1 MPATDSM
8 AAGPDGQSLLAAMD
22 LDDSF
27 APVRTLAE
35 GEGGTTELVVRREP
49 RPGEPVLLV
58 RKRMP
63 APLANEPAWRA
74 LQVAEL
80 AGACDAAGA
89 DGAAGAAP
97 GEAKAV
103 PAAKAA
109 GVSRLPHVRE
119 LYRLPDALVA
129 VYDYVEGP
137 TLRELVQERGPLAP
151 ARAVSLSRQLC
162 QALAPLHAAGV
173 VHRDIAPGNVVV
185 AADGAHLIDLGIARM
200 RVDGASHDTTRL
212 GTWGFAAP
220 EQYGFA
226 QTDARSDVFSLGRV
240 LTYALTAADPADAS
254 FDSAAQESPLVPP
267 ALREVIKKATAFE
280 PSARYQS
287 VGELERAL
295 AATLAGMDEM
305 RGVPAASAV
314 SSGVAG
320 DAARAGYAHAAD
332 VAGTADTAGGTR
344 ILRDRDARPVE
355 RVRAREL
362 WMAFRAAGAGTKA
375 ACVLL
380 AAFVAFS
387 TVLLAVS
394 CWYMVFRPTD
404 EYGLYSAALGAGLAV
419 WVAFA
424 FGWEPVCCLL
434 RLGRYGRADGRVRVL
449 VRREGMHLLWLAALF
464 ALDIVAV
471 AIAGAASGVSVGT

>member
-212 GTWGFAAP
+212 GTWGF
-220 EQYGFA
+220 
-226 QTDARSDVFSLGRV
+226 
-240 LTYALTAADPADAS
+240 
-254 FDSAAQESPLVPP
+254 
-267 ALREVIKKATAFE
+267 
-280 PSARYQS
+280 
-287 VGELERAL
+287 L
-295 AATLAGMDEM
+295 AA
-305 RGVPAASAV
+305 
-314 SSGVAG
+314 
-320 DAARAGYAHAAD
+320 
-332 VAGTADTAGGTR
+332 
-344 ILRDRDARPVE
+344 
-355 RVRAREL
+355 
-362 WMAFRAAGAGTKA
+362 
-375 ACVLL
+375 C
-380 AAFVAFS
+380 
-387 TVLLAVS
+387 
-394 CWYMVFRPTD
+394 
-404 EYGLYSAALGAGLAV
+404 
-419 WVAFA
+419 
-424 FGWEPVCCLL
+424 
-434 RLGRYGRADGRVRVL
+434 
-449 VRREGMHLLWLAALF
+449 
-464 ALDIVAV
+464 
-471 AIAGAASGVSVGT
+471 

>member
-1 MPATDSM
+1 MPAIDSTL
-8 AAGPDGQSLLAAMD
+8 ADPDDQALLTAMD

-27 APVRTLAE
+27 VPVRTLAQ
-35 GEGGTTELVVRREP
+35 GDGGTTELVARREP

-63 APLANEPAWRA
+63 APLANESAWRA

-80 AGACDAAGA
+80 AGAGTAAGEPA
-89 DGAAGAAP
+89 MA
-97 GEAKAV
+97 
-103 PAAKAA
+103 PAAEAA

-137 TLRELVQERGPLAP
+137 TLRELVRERGPLAP
-151 ARAVSLSRQLC
+151 GCAVALARQLC

-240 LTYALTAADPADAS
+240 LAYALTAADPADAS
-254 FDSAAQESPLVPP
+254 FDSAAQESPLVSP
-267 ALREVIKKATAFE
+267 ALRKVIKKATAFE
-280 PSARYQS
+280 PSSRYQS
-287 VGELERAL
+287 TGELERAL
-295 AATLAGMDEM
+295 AATIAGVDST
-305 RGVPAASAV
+305 RVDPAASAV
-314 SSGVAG
+314 SYGVVG
-320 DAARAGYAHAAD
+320 DAARAGDANAAD
-332 VAGTADTAGGTR
+332 VAGTAGDAR
-344 ILRDRDARPVE
+344 ALRDRDARPVE

-362 WMAFRAAGAGTKA
+362 WMAFRAVGAGTKA

-387 TVLLAVS
+387 IVLLAVS

-434 RLGRYGRADGRVRVL
+434 GLGRYGRTDGRVRVL
-449 VRREGMHLLWLAALF
+449 VRREGMHLLWLVVLF

-471 AIAGAASGVSVGT
+471 AIVGAASGVSVGT

>member
-1 MPATDSM
+1 MPAIDSTL
-8 AAGPDGQSLLAAMD
+8 ADPDGQALLAAMD

-27 APVRTLAE
+27 VPVRTLAQ
-35 GEGGTTELVVRREP
+35 GDGGTTELVARREP
-49 RPGEPVLLV
+49 RAGEPVLLV

-63 APLANEPAWRA
+63 EPLANEPAWRA

-80 AGACDAAGA
+80 ADACDAAGA

-97 GEAKAV
+97 GEATAV

-137 TLRELVQERGPLAP
+137 TLRELVQGRGPLAP
-151 ARAVSLSRQLC
+151 ARAVALARQLC
-162 QALAPLHAAGV
+162 LALAPLHAAGV
-173 VHRDIAPGNVVV
+173 VHRDVAPGNVVV

-240 LTYALTAADPADAS
+240 LAYALTAADPADAS
-254 FDSAAQESPLVPP
+254 FDSAAQESPLVSP
-267 ALREVIKKATAFE
+267 ALRKVIKKATAFE

-287 VGELERAL
+287 AGELERAL
-295 AATLAGMDEM
+295 AATIAGVDSTRVE
-305 RGVPAASAV
+305 PAASAV
-314 SSGVAG
+314 SYGVAG
-320 DAARAGYAHAAD
+320 DAARAGDAHALG
-332 VAGTADTAGGTR
+332 VAGTAGDAR
-344 ILRDRDARPVE
+344 ALRDRDARPVE
-355 RVRAREL
+355 RARARDL
-362 WMAFRAAGAGTKA
+362 WTAFRAAGAGTKA

-394 CWYMVFRPTD
+394 CWYMVFRPTVA
-404 EYGLYSAALGAGLAV
+404 YGQYSAVLGVGLAV

-434 RLGRYGRADGRVRVL
+434 RLGRYDRTDGRVRVL
-449 VRREGMHLLWLAALF
+449 ARREGMHLLWLAALF

-471 AIAGAASGVSVGT
+471 AIVG

>member
-1 MPATDSM
+1 M
-8 AAGPDGQSLLAAMD
+8 ASADPEDQALLAAMD

-27 APVRTLAE
+27 VPVRTLAE
-35 GEGGTTELVVRREP
+35 GDGGTTELVARRVA
-49 RPGEPVLLV
+49 RAGEPALLV

-80 AGACDAAGA
+80 AAADAEAG
-89 DGAAGAAP
+89 
-97 GEAKAV
+97 EHAV
-103 PAAKAA
+103 TPAAKAGGPSKEDGPA
-109 GVSRLPHVRE
+109 KDPGVSRLPRVRE

-137 TLRELVQERGPLAP
+137 TLRELVSGRGPLA
-151 ARAVSLSRQLC
+151 AEAAVALARQLC

-173 VHRDIAPGNVVV
+173 VHRDVAPGNVVV

-200 RVDGASHDTTRL
+200 RVNGASHDTTRL

-240 LTYALTAADPADAS
+240 LAYALTAADPQDAS
-254 FDSAAQESPLVPP
+254 FDAAAQESPLVPP
-267 ALREVIKKATAFE
+267 DLRDVIRKATSFE

-287 VGELERAL
+287 VGELDRAL
-295 AATLAGMDEM
+295 AATQAGLVSP
-305 RGVPAASAV
+305 RGAK
-314 SSGVAG
+314 G
-320 DAARAGYAHAAD
+320 
-332 VAGTADTAGGTR
+332 
-344 ILRDRDARPVE
+344 DARPARVWGM
-355 RVRAREL
+355 RPAGHVRARDL
-362 WMAFRAAGAGTKA
+362 WTAFRAAGAGTKA
-375 ACVLL
+375 ACILL
-380 AAFVAFS
+380 ATFVAFS

-404 EYGLYSAALGAGLAV
+404 EYGPYSAALGVGLAV

-424 FGWEPVCCLL
+424 FGWEPVCCMLG
-434 RLGRYGRADGRVRVL
+434 LGRYDRPGGRVRVL
-449 VRREGMHLLWLAALF
+449 LRREVIHLLWLAALF
-464 ALDIVAV
+464 ALDIAAV
-471 AIAGAASGVSVGT
+471 VIAGASNGAVVGA

>member
-1 MPATDSM
+1 MPAADSE
-8 AAGPDGQSLLAAMD
+8 AAGLDDQALLAAMD

-27 APVRTLAE
+27 VPVRTLAE
-35 GEGGTTELVVRREP
+35 GDGGTTELVVRREP

-63 APLANEPAWRA
+63 APLANESAWRA

-80 AGACDAAGA
+80 AGAGTAAGEPA
-89 DGAAGAAP
+89 MA
-97 GEAKAV
+97 
-103 PAAKAA
+103 PAAEAA

-137 TLRELVQERGPLAP
+137 TLRELVRERGPLAP
-151 ARAVSLSRQLC
+151 ARAVALARQLC

-226 QTDARSDVFSLGRV
+226 QTDARSDVFSLGRA
-240 LTYALTAADPADAS
+240 LAYALTAADPQDAS
-254 FDSAAQESPLVPP
+254 FDSAAKESPLVPP
-267 ALREVIKKATAFE
+267 ALRAVIKKATAFE
-280 PSARYQS
+280 PSARFQS

-314 SSGVAG
+314 SSDGAADASRAG
-320 DAARAGYAHAAD
+320 DVHAAG
-332 VAGTADTAGGTR
+332 VAGTAGTAGDAR
-344 ILRDRDARPVE
+344 ALRDRDARPVE
-355 RVRAREL
+355 RVRAWEL
-362 WMAFRAAGAGTKA
+362 WTAFRAAGAGTKA

-380 AAFVAFS
+380 AAFVAN
-387 TVLLAVS
+387 L
-394 CWYMVFRPTD
+394 PD
-404 EYGLYSAALGAGLAV
+404 SAASRGLCSSRNLTSV
-419 WVAFA
+419 V
-424 FGWEPVCCLL
+424 
-434 RLGRYGRADGRVRVL
+434 RASAR
-449 VRREGMHLLWLAALF
+449 A
-464 ALDIVAV
+464 
-471 AIAGAASGVSVGT
+471 

>member
-1 MPATDSM
+1 MPAIDSTL
-8 AAGPDGQSLLAAMD
+8 ADPDDQALLTAMD

-27 APVRTLAE
+27 VPVRTLAQ
-35 GEGGTTELVVRREP
+35 GDGGTTELVARREP

-58 RKRMP
+58 RKRVP

-80 AGACDAAGA
+80 AGAGTAAGEPA
-89 DGAAGAAP
+89 MA
-97 GEAKAV
+97 
-103 PAAKAA
+103 PAAEAA

-137 TLRELVQERGPLAP
+137 TLRELVRERGPLAP
-151 ARAVSLSRQLC
+151 ARAVALARQLC

-240 LTYALTAADPADAS
+240 LAYALTAADPADAS
-254 FDSAAQESPLVPP
+254 FDSAAQESPLVSP
-267 ALREVIKKATAFE
+267 ALRKVIKKATAFE
-280 PSARYQS
+280 PSSRYQS
-287 VGELERAL
+287 TGELERAL
-295 AATLAGMDEM
+295 AATIAGVDST
-305 RGVPAASAV
+305 RVDPAASAV
-314 SSGVAG
+314 SYGVAG
-320 DAARAGYAHAAD
+320 DAARAGDANAAD
-332 VAGTADTAGGTR
+332 VAGTAGDAR
-344 ILRDRDARPVE
+344 ALRDRDARPVE

-362 WMAFRAAGAGTKA
+362 WMAFRAVGAGTKA

-387 TVLLAVS
+387 IVLLAVS

-434 RLGRYGRADGRVRVL
+434 GLGRYGRTDGRVRVL
-449 VRREGMHLLWLAALF
+449 VRREGMHLLWLVVLF

-471 AIAGAASGVSVGT
+471 AIVGAASGVSVGT

>member
-1 MPATDSM
+1 MPAIDSTL
-8 AAGPDGQSLLAAMD
+8 ADPDDQALLAAMD

-27 APVRTLAE
+27 VPVRTLAQ
-35 GEGGTTELVVRREP
+35 GDGGTTELVARREP

-58 RKRMP
+58 RKCMP
-63 APLANEPAWRA
+63 APLANESAWRA

-80 AGACDAAGA
+80 ADACDAAGA

-97 GEAKAV
+97 GEATAV
-103 PAAKAA
+103 PAANVE

-137 TLRELVQERGPLAP
+137 TLRELVRERGPLAP
-151 ARAVSLSRQLC
+151 VRAVALARQLC

-240 LTYALTAADPADAS
+240 LAYALTAADPADAS
-254 FDSAAQESPLVPP
+254 FDSAAQESPLVLP
-267 ALREVIKKATAFE
+267 ALRKVIKKATAFE

-287 VGELERAL
+287 AGELERAL
-295 AATLAGMDEM
+295 AATIAGVDSTRVE
-305 RGVPAASAV
+305 PAASAV

-320 DAARAGYAHAAD
+320 DAARAGDVHAAD
-332 VAGTADTAGGTR
+332 VAGTAGDAR
-344 ILRDRDARPVE
+344 ALRDRDARPVE
-355 RVRAREL
+355 RARARDL
-362 WMAFRAAGAGTKA
+362 WTAFRAAGAGTKA

-387 TVLLAVS
+387 TVLLVVS
-394 CWYMVFRPTD
+394 CWYMVFRPTVA
-404 EYGLYSAALGAGLAV
+404 YGQYSAVLGVGLAV

-434 RLGRYGRADGRVRVL
+434 RLGRYDRTDGRVRVL
-449 VRREGMHLLWLAALF
+449 ARREGMHLLWLAALF

-471 AIAGAASGVSVGT
+471 AIVG

>member
-1 MPATDSM
+1 MPAIDSTL
-8 AAGPDGQSLLAAMD
+8 ADPDDQALLAAMD

-27 APVRTLAE
+27 VPVRVLAQ
-35 GEGGTTELVVRREP
+35 GDGGTTELVARREP

-58 RKRMP
+58 RKCMP
-63 APLANEPAWRA
+63 VPLANEPAWRA

-80 AGACDAAGA
+80 AGTCDAAGA

-137 TLRELVQERGPLAP
+137 TLRELVRERGPLAP
-151 ARAVSLSRQLC
+151 GCAVALARQLC

-226 QTDARSDVFSLGRV
+226 QTDARSDVFSLGR
-240 LTYALTAADPADAS
+240 LLAYALTAADPADAS

-287 VGELERAL
+287 AEELERAL
-295 AATLAGMDEM
+295 AATIADVDSTRVE
-305 RGVPAASAV
+305 PAASAV
-314 SSGVAG
+314 SSGVEG
-320 DAARAGYAHAAD
+320 DAARAGDAHAAD
-332 VAGTADTAGGTR
+332 VAGTDVDARA
-344 ILRDRDARPVE
+344 LRDRDVRPVE
-355 RVRAREL
+355 RARARDL
-362 WMAFRAAGAGTKA
+362 WTAFRAVGAGTKA

-394 CWYMVFRPTD
+394 CWYMVFKPTVA
-404 EYGLYSAALGAGLAV
+404 YGQYSAVLGVGLAV

-434 RLGRYGRADGRVRVL
+434 RLGRYGRTDGRVRVL
-449 VRREGMHLLWLAALF
+449 ARREGMHLLWLAALF

-471 AIAGAASGVSVGT
+471 AIVG

>member
-1 MPATDSM
+1 M
-8 AAGPDGQSLLAAMD
+8 A
-22 LDDSF
+22 
-27 APVRTLAE
+27 
-35 GEGGTTELVVRREP
+35 
-49 RPGEPVLLV
+49 
-58 RKRMP
+58 
-63 APLANEPAWRA
+63 
-74 LQVAEL
+74 
-80 AGACDAAGA
+80 
-89 DGAAGAAP
+89 
-97 GEAKAV
+97 
-103 PAAKAA
+103 PAAEAD
-109 GVSRLPHVRE
+109 GVSRLPHIRE

-151 ARAVSLSRQLC
+151 ARAVTLARQLC

-173 VHRDIAPGNVVV
+173 VHRDVAPGNVVV
-185 AADGAHLIDLGIARM
+185 AADGAHLIDLGIARV

-240 LTYALTAADPADAS
+240 LAYALTAADPQDAS
-254 FDSAAQESPLVPP
+254 FDSAAQESPLVSP
-267 ALREVIKKATAFE
+267 ALRKVIKKATAFE

-287 VGELERAL
+287 AGELERAL
-295 AATLAGMDEM
+295 AATLAGVDSTRVE
-305 RGVPAASAV
+305 PAASAV

-320 DAARAGYAHAAD
+320 DAARAGDAHALG
-332 VAGTADTAGGTR
+332 VAGTAGDAR
-344 ILRDRDARPVE
+344 ALRDRDARTVE
-355 RVRAREL
+355 RVRARDL

-394 CWYMVFRPTD
+394 CWYMVFRPTVA
-404 EYGLYSAALGAGLAV
+404 YGQYSAVLGVGLAV

-424 FGWEPVCCLL
+424 FGWEPACCLL
-434 RLGRYGRADGRVRVL
+434 GLGRYGHVDRRVRVL

-471 AIAGAASGVSVGT
+471 AIVG

>member
-1 MPATDSM
+1 MPAIDSTL
-8 AAGPDGQSLLAAMD
+8 ADPDDQALLTAMD

-27 APVRTLAE
+27 VPVRTLAQ
-35 GEGGTTELVVRREP
+35 GDGGTTELVARREP

-58 RKRMP
+58 RKRVP

-80 AGACDAAGA
+80 AGTCDAAGA

-97 GEAKAV
+97 GE
-103 PAAKAA
+103 AKAA

-137 TLRELVQERGPLAP
+137 TLRELVRERGPLAP
-151 ARAVSLSRQLC
+151 GCAVALARQLC

-240 LTYALTAADPADAS
+240 LAYALTAADPADAS
-254 FDSAAQESPLVPP
+254 FDSAAQESPLVSP
-267 ALREVIKKATAFE
+267 ALRKVIKKATAFE
-280 PSARYQS
+280 PSSRYQS
-287 VGELERAL
+287 TGELERAL
-295 AATLAGMDEM
+295 AATIAGVDST
-305 RGVPAASAV
+305 RVDPAASAV
-314 SSGVAG
+314 SYGVAG
-320 DAARAGYAHAAD
+320 DAARAGDANAAD
-332 VAGTADTAGGTR
+332 VAGTAGDAR
-344 ILRDRDARPVE
+344 ALRDRDARPVE

-362 WMAFRAAGAGTKA
+362 WMAFRAVGAGTKA

-387 TVLLAVS
+387 IVLLAVS

-434 RLGRYGRADGRVRVL
+434 GLGRYGRTDGRVRVL
-449 VRREGMHLLWLAALF
+449 VRREGMHLLWLVVLF

-471 AIAGAASGVSVGT
+471 AIVGAASGVSVGT

>member
-1 MPATDSM
+1 MPAADSTL
-8 AAGPDGQSLLAAMD
+8 ADPDDQALLTAMD

-27 APVRTLAE
+27 VPVRTLAQ
-35 GEGGTTELVVRREP
+35 GDGGTTELVARCEP

-80 AGACDAAGA
+80 AGAGTAAGEPA
-89 DGAAGAAP
+89 MA
-97 GEAKAV
+97 
-103 PAAKAA
+103 PAAEAD
-109 GVSRLPHVRE
+109 GVSRLPHIRE

-151 ARAVSLSRQLC
+151 GRAVTLARQLC

-173 VHRDIAPGNVVV
+173 VHRDVAPGNVVV

-240 LTYALTAADPADAS
+240 LAYALTAADPQDAS
-254 FDSAAQESPLVPP
+254 FDAAAQESPLVPP
-267 ALREVIKKATAFE
+267 DLRDVIRKATSFE

-287 VGELERAL
+287 VGEFDRAL
-295 AATLAGMDEM
+295 AATQADEVSP
-305 RGVPAASAV
+305 RGAV
-314 SSGVAG
+314 G
-320 DAARAGYAHAAD
+320 
-332 VAGTADTAGGTR
+332 
-344 ILRDRDARPVE
+344 DARPARVWGT
-355 RVRAREL
+355 RPAGHVRARDL
-362 WMAFRAAGAGTKA
+362 WTAFRAAGAGTKA

-424 FGWEPVCCLL
+424 FGWEPACCLL
-434 RLGRYGRADGRVRVL
+434 GLGRYGRTDGRVRVL
-449 VRREGMHLLWLAALF
+449 VRREGMHLLWLVVLF

-471 AIAGAASGVSVGT
+471 AIAG

>member
-1 MPATDSM
+1 MPAIDSTL
-8 AAGPDGQSLLAAMD
+8 ADPDDQALLAAMD

-27 APVRTLAE
+27 VPVRVLAQ
-35 GEGGTTELVVRREP
+35 GDGGTTELVARREP

-63 APLANEPAWRA
+63 VPLANEPAWRA

-80 AGACDAAGA
+80 ADACDAAGA

-103 PAAKAA
+103 PASKAA

-137 TLRELVQERGPLAP
+137 TLRELVREQGPLAP
-151 ARAVSLSRQLC
+151 ARAVALARQLC

-185 AADGAHLIDLGIARM
+185 AADGAHLIDLGIARV

-267 ALREVIKKATAFE
+267 ALREVIKRATAFE

-287 VGELERAL
+287 AGELERAL
-295 AATLAGMDEM
+295 TATLAGVDSTRVE
-305 RGVPAASAV
+305 PAVSAV
-314 SSGVAG
+314 SYGVAG
-320 DAARAGYAHAAD
+320 DAARAGDAHAAD
-332 VAGTADTAGGTR
+332 VAGTAGDAR
-344 ILRDRDARPVE
+344 VLRDRDARSVE

-362 WMAFRAAGAGTKA
+362 WTAFRAAGAGTKA

-387 TVLLAVS
+387 TVLLAAS
-394 CWYMVFRPTD
+394 CWYMVFRPTVA
-404 EYGLYSAALGAGLAV
+404 YGQYSAVLGVGLAV

-434 RLGRYGRADGRVRVL
+434 GLGRYGRTDGRVRVL

-471 AIAGAASGVSVGT
+471 ALVG

>member
-1 MPATDSM
+1 MPAADSE
-8 AAGPDGQSLLAAMD
+8 AAGLDDQALLAAMD

-27 APVRTLAE
+27 VPVRTLAE
-35 GEGGTTELVVRREP
+35 GDGGTTELVVRREP

-63 APLANEPAWRA
+63 APLANESAWRA

-80 AGACDAAGA
+80 AGAGTAAGEPA
-89 DGAAGAAP
+89 MA
-97 GEAKAV
+97 
-103 PAAKAA
+103 PAAEAA

-137 TLRELVQERGPLAP
+137 TLRELVRERGPLAP
-151 ARAVSLSRQLC
+151 ARAVALARQLC

-267 ALREVIKKATAFE
+267 ALRKVIKKATAFE
-280 PSARYQS
+280 PSARFQS

-295 AATLAGMDEM
+295 AATLAGVDPTRVE
-305 RGVPAASAV
+305 PAASAV

-404 EYGLYSAALGAGLAV
+404 EYGVYSATLGAGLAV

-424 FGWEPVCCLL
+424 FGWEPVFCLL

>member
-1 MPATDSM
+1 DSTL
-8 AAGPDGQSLLAAMD
+8 ADPDDQALLAAMD

-27 APVRTLAE
+27 VPVRTLAQ
-35 GEGGTTELVVRREP
+35 GDGGTTELVARREP

-63 APLANEPAWRA
+63 TPLANEPAWRA

-80 AGACDAAGA
+80 ADACDAAGA

-97 GEAKAV
+97 GEATAV

-151 ARAVSLSRQLC
+151 GCAVALARQLC

-226 QTDARSDVFSLGRV
+226 QTDARSDVFSLSRV
-240 LTYALTAADPADAS
+240 LAYALTAADPADAS
-254 FDSAAQESPLVPP
+254 FDSAAQESPLVLP

-287 VGELERAL
+287 AGELERAL
-295 AATLAGMDEM
+295 AATIAGVDSTRVE
-305 RGVPAASAV
+305 PAASAV

-320 DAARAGYAHAAD
+320 DAARAGDAHALG
-332 VAGTADTAGGTR
+332 VAGTAGDAR
-344 ILRDRDARPVE
+344 ALRDRDARTVE
-355 RVRAREL
+355 RVRARDL
-362 WMAFRAAGAGTKA
+362 WMAFRDAGAGTKA

-394 CWYMVFRPTD
+394 CWYMVFRPTVA
-404 EYGLYSAALGAGLAV
+404 YGQYSAVLGVGLAV

-424 FGWEPVCCLL
+424 FGWEPACCLL
-434 RLGRYGRADGRVRVL
+434 GLGRYGHVDRRVRVL

-471 AIAGAASGVSVGT
+471 AIVG

>member
-137 TLRELVQERGPLAP
+137 TLRELVRERGPLAP
-151 ARAVSLSRQLC
+151 GCAVALARQLC

-240 LTYALTAADPADAS
+240 LAYALTAADPADAS
-254 FDSAAQESPLVPP
+254 FDSAAQESPLVSP
-267 ALREVIKKATAFE
+267 ALRKVIKKATAFE
-280 PSARYQS
+280 PSSRYQS
-287 VGELERAL
+287 TGELERAL
-295 AATLAGMDEM
+295 AATIAGVDST
-305 RGVPAASAV
+305 RVDPAASAV
-314 SSGVAG
+314 SYGVAG
-320 DAARAGYAHAAD
+320 DAARAGDANAAD
-332 VAGTADTAGGTR
+332 VAGTAGDAR
-344 ILRDRDARPVE
+344 ALRDRDARPVE

-362 WMAFRAAGAGTKA
+362 WMAFRAVGAGTKA

-387 TVLLAVS
+387 IVLLAVS

-434 RLGRYGRADGRVRVL
+434 GLGRYGRTDGRVRVL
-449 VRREGMHLLWLAALF
+449 VRREGMHLLWLVVLF

-471 AIAGAASGVSVGT
+471 AIVGAASGVSVGT

>member
-1 MPATDSM
+1 MPAADST
-8 AAGPDGQSLLAAMD
+8 ATGPDGQALLAAMD

-35 GEGGTTELVVRREP
+35 GDGGTTELVVRREP

-63 APLANEPAWRA
+63 APLANESAWRA

-80 AGACDAAGA
+80 AGVGTAAGGPA
-89 DGAAGAAP
+89 MA
-97 GEAKAV
+97 
-103 PAAKAA
+103 PAAEAA

-137 TLRELVQERGPLAP
+137 TLCELVRERGPLAP
-151 ARAVSLSRQLC
+151 ARAVALARQLC

-173 VHRDIAPGNVVV
+173 VHRDVAPGNVVV
-185 AADGAHLIDLGIARM
+185 AADGAHLIDLGIARV

-240 LTYALTAADPADAS
+240 LAYALTAADPQDAS

-267 ALREVIKKATAFE
+267 ALRAVIKKATAFE
-280 PSARYQS
+280 PSARFQS

-314 SSGVAG
+314 SSDGAADASRAG
-320 DAARAGYAHAAD
+320 DVHAAG
-332 VAGTADTAGGTR
+332 VAGTAGTAGDAR
-344 ILRDRDARPVE
+344 ALRDRARPVE

-362 WMAFRAAGAGTKA
+362 WTAFRAAGAGTKA

-380 AAFVAFS
+380 AAFVGFS

-424 FGWEPVCCLL
+424 FGWEPACCLL
-434 RLGRYGRADGRVRVL
+434 GLGRYGRTDGRVRVL
-449 VRREGMHLLWLAALF
+449 VRREGMHLLWLVVLF

-471 AIAGAASGVSVGT
+471 AIAG

>member
-1 MPATDSM
+1 MPAIDSTL
-8 AAGPDGQSLLAAMD
+8 ADPDDQALLAAMD

-35 GEGGTTELVVRREP
+35 GDGGTTELVVRREP

-63 APLANEPAWRA
+63 APLANESAWRA

-80 AGACDAAGA
+80 ADACDAAGA

-97 GEAKAV
+97 GEATAV
-103 PAAKAA
+103 PAANVE

-137 TLRELVQERGPLAP
+137 TLRELVRERGPLAP
-151 ARAVSLSRQLC
+151 VRAVALARQLC

-240 LTYALTAADPADAS
+240 LAYALTAADPADAS

-287 VGELERAL
+287 AGDLDRAL
-295 AATLAGMDEM
+295 AATIAGVDSTRVE
-305 RGVPAASAV
+305 PAASAV

-320 DAARAGYAHAAD
+320 DAARAGDVHAAD
-332 VAGTADTAGGTR
+332 VAGTAGDAR
-344 ILRDRDARPVE
+344 ALRDRDVRPVE
-355 RVRAREL
+355 RARARDL
-362 WMAFRAAGAGTKA
+362 WTAFRAAGVGTKA

-394 CWYMVFRPTD
+394 CWYMVFRPTVA
-404 EYGLYSAALGAGLAV
+404 YGQYSAVLGVGLAV

-434 RLGRYGRADGRVRVL
+434 RLGRYGHVDGRVRVL
-449 VRREGMHLLWLAALF
+449 ARRESMHLLWLAALF

-471 AIAGAASGVSVGT
+471 AIVG

>member
-1 MPATDSM
+1 MPAIDSTL
-8 AAGPDGQSLLAAMD
+8 ADPDDQALLTAMD

-27 APVRTLAE
+27 VPVRTLAQ
-35 GEGGTTELVVRREP
+35 GDGGTTELVARREP

-58 RKRMP
+58 RKRVP

-80 AGACDAAGA
+80 AGTCDAAGA

-137 TLRELVQERGPLAP
+137 TLRELVRERGPLAP
-151 ARAVSLSRQLC
+151 GCAVALARQLC

-240 LTYALTAADPADAS
+240 LAYALTAADPADAS
-254 FDSAAQESPLVPP
+254 FDSAAQESPLVSP
-267 ALREVIKKATAFE
+267 ALRKVIKKATAFE
-280 PSARYQS
+280 PSSRYQS
-287 VGELERAL
+287 TGELERAL
-295 AATLAGMDEM
+295 AATIAGVDST
-305 RGVPAASAV
+305 RVDPAASAV
-314 SSGVAG
+314 SYGVVG
-320 DAARAGYAHAAD
+320 DAARAGDANAAD
-332 VAGTADTAGGTR
+332 VAGTAGDAR
-344 ILRDRDARPVE
+344 ALRDRDARPVE

-362 WMAFRAAGAGTKA
+362 WMAFRAVGAGTKA

-387 TVLLAVS
+387 IVLLAVS

-434 RLGRYGRADGRVRVL
+434 GLGRYGRTDGRVRVL
-449 VRREGMHLLWLAALF
+449 VRREGMHLLWLVVLF

-471 AIAGAASGVSVGT
+471 AIVGAASGVSVGT

>member
-1 MPATDSM
+1 M
-8 AAGPDGQSLLAAMD
+8 ASADPEGQALLAAMD

-27 APVRTLAE
+27 VPVRTLGE
-35 GEGGTTELVVRREP
+35 GDGGTTELVARRVA
-49 RPGEPVLLV
+49 RAGEPALLV

-80 AGACDAAGA
+80 AAADAEAGE
-89 DGAAGAAP
+89 P
-97 GEAKAV
+97 AV
-103 PAAKAA
+103 MPAAKAGGPSKEDGPA
-109 GVSRLPHVRE
+109 KDPGVSRLPRVRE

-137 TLRELVQERGPLAP
+137 TLRELVSGRGPLTAE
-151 ARAVSLSRQLC
+151 AAVALARQLS

-173 VHRDIAPGNVVV
+173 VHRDVAPGNVVV

-240 LTYALTAADPADAS
+240 LAYALTAADPQDAS
-254 FDSAAQESPLVPP
+254 FDAAAQESPLVPP
-267 ALREVIKKATAFE
+267 DLRDVIRKATSFE

-287 VGELERAL
+287 AGELDRAL
-295 AATLAGMDEM
+295 AATQANLVAP
-305 RGVPAASAV
+305 RGAV
-314 SSGVAG
+314 G
-320 DAARAGYAHAAD
+320 
-332 VAGTADTAGGTR
+332 
-344 ILRDRDARPVE
+344 DARPARVWGT
-355 RVRAREL
+355 RSAGHVRARDL
-362 WMAFRAAGAGTKA
+362 WTAFRAAGAGTRA

-380 AAFVAFS
+380 ATFVAFS

-404 EYGLYSAALGAGLAV
+404 EYGLYSAALGVGLAV
-419 WVAFA
+419 WVALA
-424 FGWEPVCCLL
+424 FGWEPVCCMLG
-434 RLGRYGRADGRVRVL
+434 LGRYDRPDGRVRVL
-449 VRREGMHLLWLAALF
+449 LHREVMHLLWLAALF
-464 ALDIVAV
+464 ALDIAAV
-471 AIAGAASGVSVGT
+471 AIAGASNGAVVGA

>member
-1 MPATDSM
+1 MPAIDSTL
-8 AAGPDGQSLLAAMD
+8 ADPDDQALLTAMD

-27 APVRTLAE
+27 VPVRTLAQ
-35 GEGGTTELVVRREP
+35 GDGGTTELVARREP

-80 AGACDAAGA
+80 AGTCDAAGA

-97 GEAKAV
+97 GEATAV

-151 ARAVSLSRQLC
+151 ARAVALARQLC

-240 LTYALTAADPADAS
+240 LAYALTAADPADAS
-254 FDSAAQESPLVPP
+254 FDSAARESPLVPP

-280 PSARYQS
+280 PSARFQS

-295 AATLAGMDEM
+295 AATLAGVDSTRVE
-305 RGVPAASAV
+305 PAASAV
-314 SSGVAG
+314 SSDGAADASRAG
-320 DAARAGYAHAAD
+320 DVHAAG
-332 VAGTADTAGGTR
+332 VAGTAGTAGDAR
-344 ILRDRDARPVE
+344 ALRDRDARPVE
-355 RVRAREL
+355 RARARDL
-362 WMAFRAAGAGTKA
+362 WTAFRAVGAGTKA

-387 TVLLAVS
+387 TVLLVVS
-394 CWYMVFRPTD
+394 CWYMVFRPTVA
-404 EYGLYSAALGAGLAV
+404 YGQYSAVLGVGLAV

-434 RLGRYGRADGRVRVL
+434 RLGRYDRTDGRVRVL
-449 VRREGMHLLWLAALF
+449 ARREGMHLLWLAALF

-471 AIAGAASGVSVGT
+471 AIVG

>member
-1 MPATDSM
+1 MPAIDSTL
-8 AAGPDGQSLLAAMD
+8 ADPDDQALLTAMD

-27 APVRTLAE
+27 VPVRTLAQ
-35 GEGGTTELVVRREP
+35 GDGGTTELVARREP

-58 RKRMP
+58 RKRVP

-80 AGACDAAGA
+80 AGTCDAAGA

-137 TLRELVQERGPLAP
+137 TLRELVRERGPLAP
-151 ARAVSLSRQLC
+151 GCAVALARQLC

-240 LTYALTAADPADAS
+240 LAYALTAADPADAS
-254 FDSAAQESPLVPP
+254 FDSAAQESPLVSP
-267 ALREVIKKATAFE
+267 ALRKVIKKATAFE
-280 PSARYQS
+280 PSSRYQS
-287 VGELERAL
+287 TGELERAL
-295 AATLAGMDEM
+295 AATIAGVDST
-305 RGVPAASAV
+305 RVDPAASAV
-314 SSGVAG
+314 SYGVAG
-320 DAARAGYAHAAD
+320 DAARAGDANAAD
-332 VAGTADTAGGTR
+332 VAGTAGDAR
-344 ILRDRDARPVE
+344 ALRDRDARPVE

-362 WMAFRAAGAGTKA
+362 WMAFRAVGAGTKA

-387 TVLLAVS
+387 IVLLAVS

-434 RLGRYGRADGRVRVL
+434 GLGRYGRTDGRVRVL
-449 VRREGMHLLWLAALF
+449 VRREGMHLLWLVVLF

-471 AIAGAASGVSVGT
+471 AIVGAASGVSVGT

>member
-1 MPATDSM
+1 MPATDSE
-8 AAGPDGQSLLAAMD
+8 AAGLDDQALLAAMD

-35 GEGGTTELVVRREP
+35 GDGGTTELVVRREP

-80 AGACDAAGA
+80 AGAGTAAGEPA
-89 DGAAGAAP
+89 MAP
-97 GEAKAV
+97 
-103 PAAKAA
+103 PAEAA

-137 TLRELVQERGPLAP
+137 TLRELVRERGPLAP
-151 ARAVSLSRQLC
+151 ARAVALARQLC

-226 QTDARSDVFSLGRV
+226 QTDARSDVFSLGRA
-240 LTYALTAADPADAS
+240 LAYALTAADPQDAS
-254 FDSAAQESPLVPP
+254 FDSAAKESPLVPP
-267 ALREVIKKATAFE
+267 ALRAVIKKATAFE
-280 PSARYQS
+280 PSARFQS

-314 SSGVAG
+314 SSDGAADASRAG
-320 DAARAGYAHAAD
+320 DVHAAG
-332 VAGTADTAGGTR
+332 VAGTAGDAR
-344 ILRDRDARPVE
+344 ALRDRDARPVE
-355 RVRAREL
+355 RVRAWEL
-362 WMAFRAAGAGTKA
+362 WTAFRAAGAGTKA

-434 RLGRYGRADGRVRVL
+434 GLGRYGRTDGRVRVL
-449 VRREGMHLLWLAALF
+449 VRREGMHLLWLVVLF

-471 AIAGAASGVSVGT
+471 AIVGAASGVSVGT

>member
-1 MPATDSM
+1 MPVIDSTL
-8 AAGPDGQSLLAAMD
+8 ADPDDQALLAAMD

-27 APVRTLAE
+27 VPVRTLAQ
-35 GEGGTTELVVRREP
+35 GDGGTTELVARREP

-80 AGACDAAGA
+80 AGTCDAAGA

-97 GEAKAV
+97 GEATAV

-151 ARAVSLSRQLC
+151 GCAVALARQLC

-240 LTYALTAADPADAS
+240 LAYALTAADPADAS
-254 FDSAAQESPLVPP
+254 FDSAAQESPLVLP
-267 ALREVIKKATAFE
+267 ALRKVIKKATAFE

-287 VGELERAL
+287 AGELERAL
-295 AATLAGMDEM
+295 AATIAGVDSTRVE
-305 RGVPAASAV
+305 PAASAV

-320 DAARAGYAHAAD
+320 DAARAGDVHAAD
-332 VAGTADTAGGTR
+332 VAGTAGDAR
-344 ILRDRDARPVE
+344 ALRDRDARPVE
-355 RVRAREL
+355 RARARDL
-362 WMAFRAAGAGTKA
+362 WTAFRAAGAGTKA

-387 TVLLAVS
+387 TVLLVVS
-394 CWYMVFRPTD
+394 CWYMVFRPTVA
-404 EYGLYSAALGAGLAV
+404 YGQYSAVLGVGLAV

-434 RLGRYGRADGRVRVL
+434 RLGRYDRTDGRVRVL
-449 VRREGMHLLWLAALF
+449 ARREGMHLLWLAALF

-471 AIAGAASGVSVGT
+471 AIVG

>member
-1 MPATDSM
+1 MPATDSE
-8 AAGPDGQSLLAAMD
+8 AAGLDDQALLAAMD

-27 APVRTLAE
+27 VPVRTLAE
-35 GEGGTTELVVRREP
+35 GDGGTTELVVRREP

-63 APLANEPAWRA
+63 APLANESAWRA

-80 AGACDAAGA
+80 AGAGTAAGEPA
-89 DGAAGAAP
+89 MA
-97 GEAKAV
+97 
-103 PAAKAA
+103 PAAEAA

-137 TLRELVQERGPLAP
+137 TLRELVRERGPLAP
-151 ARAVSLSRQLC
+151 GCAVALARQLC

-240 LTYALTAADPADAS
+240 LAYALTAADPADAS
-254 FDSAAQESPLVPP
+254 FDSAAQESPLVSP
-267 ALREVIKKATAFE
+267 ALRKVIKKATAFE
-280 PSARYQS
+280 PSSRYQS
-287 VGELERAL
+287 TGELERAL
-295 AATLAGMDEM
+295 AATIAGVDST
-305 RGVPAASAV
+305 RVDPAASAV
-314 SSGVAG
+314 SYGVAG
-320 DAARAGYAHAAD
+320 DAARAGDANAAD
-332 VAGTADTAGGTR
+332 VAGTAGDAR
-344 ILRDRDARPVE
+344 ALRDRDARPVE

-362 WMAFRAAGAGTKA
+362 WMAFRAVGAGTKA

-387 TVLLAVS
+387 IVLLAVS

-434 RLGRYGRADGRVRVL
+434 GLGRYGRTDGRVRVL
-449 VRREGMHLLWLAALF
+449 VRREGMHLLWLVVLF

-471 AIAGAASGVSVGT
+471 AIVGAASGVSVGT

>member
-1 MPATDSM
+1 MPAIDSTL
-8 AAGPDGQSLLAAMD
+8 ADPDDQALLAAMD

-27 APVRTLAE
+27 VPVRVLAQ
-35 GEGGTTELVVRREP
+35 GDGGTTELVARREP

-63 APLANEPAWRA
+63 APLANESAWRA

-80 AGACDAAGA
+80 AGVGTAAGGPA
-89 DGAAGAAP
+89 MA
-97 GEAKAV
+97 
-103 PAAKAA
+103 PAAEAA

-137 TLRELVQERGPLAP
+137 TLCELVRERGPLAP
-151 ARAVSLSRQLC
+151 ARAVALARQLC

-173 VHRDIAPGNVVV
+173 VHRDVAPGNVVV
-185 AADGAHLIDLGIARM
+185 AADGAHLIDLGIARV

-240 LTYALTAADPADAS
+240 LAYALTAADPADAS
-254 FDSAAQESPLVPP
+254 FDSAARESPLVPP

-280 PSARYQS
+280 PSARFQS

-295 AATLAGMDEM
+295 AATLAGVDSTRVE
-305 RGVPAASAV
+305 PAASAV
-314 SSGVAG
+314 STGVAG
-320 DAARAGYAHAAD
+320 DAARAGDAHAAD
-332 VAGTADTAGGTR
+332 VAGTAGDAR
-344 ILRDRDARPVE
+344 ALRDRDARPVE
-355 RVRAREL
+355 RARARDL
-362 WMAFRAAGAGTKA
+362 WTAFRAVGAGTKA

-394 CWYMVFRPTD
+394 CWYMVFKPTVA
-404 EYGLYSAALGAGLAV
+404 YGQYSAVLGVGLAV

-434 RLGRYGRADGRVRVL
+434 RLGRYDRTDGRVRVL
-449 VRREGMHLLWLAALF
+449 ARREGMHLLWLAALF

-471 AIAGAASGVSVGT
+471 AIVG

>member
-1 MPATDSM
+1 MPAIDSTL
-8 AAGPDGQSLLAAMD
+8 ADPDDQALLAAMD

-27 APVRTLAE
+27 VPVRVLAQ
-35 GEGGTTELVVRREP
+35 GDGGTTELVARREP

-63 APLANEPAWRA
+63 APLANESAWRA

-80 AGACDAAGA
+80 AGTRDAAGA

-97 GEAKAV
+97 GEVTAV

-137 TLRELVQERGPLAP
+137 TLRELVRERGPLAP
-151 ARAVSLSRQLC
+151 ARAVALARQLC

-240 LTYALTAADPADAS
+240 LAYALTAADPADAS
-254 FDSAAQESPLVPP
+254 FDSAAQESPLVLP
-267 ALREVIKKATAFE
+267 ALRKVIKKATAFE
-280 PSARYQS
+280 PSARYRS
-287 VGELERAL
+287 AGELERAL
-295 AATLAGMDEM
+295 AATIAGVDSTRVE
-305 RGVPAASAV
+305 PAASAV
-314 SSGVAG
+314 SYGVAG
-320 DAARAGYAHAAD
+320 DAARAGDAHAAD
-332 VAGTADTAGGTR
+332 VAGTAGDAR
-344 ILRDRDARPVE
+344 ALRDRDARPVE
-355 RVRAREL
+355 RARARDL
-362 WMAFRAAGAGTKA
+362 WTAFRAVGAGTKA

-387 TVLLAVS
+387 TVLLVVS
-394 CWYMVFRPTD
+394 CWYMVFRPTVA
-404 EYGLYSAALGAGLAV
+404 YGQYSAVLGVGLAV

-434 RLGRYGRADGRVRVL
+434 RLGRYDRTDGRVRVL
-449 VRREGMHLLWLAALF
+449 ARREGMHLLWLAALF

-471 AIAGAASGVSVGT
+471 AIVG

>member
-1 MPATDSM
+1 MPAIDSTL
-8 AAGPDGQSLLAAMD
+8 ADPDDQALLTAMD

-27 APVRTLAE
+27 VPVRTLAE
-35 GEGGTTELVVRREP
+35 GDGGTTELVVRREP

-63 APLANEPAWRA
+63 APLANESAWRA

-80 AGACDAAGA
+80 AGAGTAAGEPA
-89 DGAAGAAP
+89 MA
-97 GEAKAV
+97 
-103 PAAKAA
+103 PAAEAD
-109 GVSRLPHVRE
+109 GVSRLPHIRE

-151 ARAVSLSRQLC
+151 GRAVTLARQLC

-173 VHRDIAPGNVVV
+173 VHRDVAPGNVVV
-185 AADGAHLIDLGIARM
+185 AADGAHLIDLGIARV

-240 LTYALTAADPADAS
+240 LAYALTAADPQDAS

-267 ALREVIKKATAFE
+267 ALRAVIKKATAFE
-280 PSARYQS
+280 PSARFQS

-314 SSGVAG
+314 SSDGAADASRAG
-320 DAARAGYAHAAD
+320 DVHAAG
-332 VAGTADTAGGTR
+332 VAGTAGTAGDAR
-344 ILRDRDARPVE
+344 ALRDRARPVE

-362 WMAFRAAGAGTKA
+362 WTAFRAAGAGTKA

-380 AAFVAFS
+380 AAFVGFS

-424 FGWEPVCCLL
+424 FGWEPACCLL
-434 RLGRYGRADGRVRVL
+434 GLGRYGRTDGRVRVL
-449 VRREGMHLLWLAALF
+449 VRREGMHLLWLVVLF

-471 AIAGAASGVSVGT
+471 AIAG

>member
-1 MPATDSM
+1 MPAIDSTL
-8 AAGPDGQSLLAAMD
+8 ADPDDQALLAAMD

-35 GEGGTTELVVRREP
+35 GDGGTTELVVRREP

-80 AGACDAAGA
+80 AGAGAAAGKPT
-89 DGAAGAAP
+89 AGEPATVPSA
-97 GEAKAV
+97 EAS
-103 PAAKAA
+103 
-109 GVSRLPHVRE
+109 GVSRLPRVRE

-137 TLRELVQERGPLAP
+137 TLRELVRERGPLAP
-151 ARAVSLSRQLC
+151 GRAVALARQLC

-173 VHRDIAPGNVVV
+173 VHRDVAPGNVVV
-185 AADGAHLIDLGIARM
+185 AADGVHLIDLGIARM

-226 QTDARSDVFSLGRV
+226 QTDARSDVFSLGRL
-240 LTYALTAADPADAS
+240 LTYALTAADPTDAS
-254 FDSAAQESPLVPP
+254 FDSAAKESPLVPP
-267 ALREVIKKATAFE
+267 ALCEVIKKATAFE

-287 VGELERAL
+287 AGDLDRAL
-295 AATLAGMDEM
+295 AATLAGVDST
-305 RGVPAASAV
+305 RVVPATLAASSDA
-314 SSGVAG
+314 AG
-320 DAARAGYAHAAD
+320 DARA
-332 VAGTADTAGGTR
+332 
-344 ILRDRDARPVE
+344 LRDRDARPVE
-355 RVRAREL
+355 RVRARDL
-362 WMAFRAAGAGTKA
+362 WTAFRAAGAGTKA

-380 AAFVAFS
+380 AACVAFS

-394 CWYMVFRPTD
+394 CWHMVFRPTVA
-404 EYGLYSAALGAGLAV
+404 YGQYSAVLGVGLAV
-419 WVAFA
+419 WAAFA

-434 RLGRYGRADGRVRVL
+434 RLGRYGHVDGRVRVL
-449 VRREGMHLLWLAALF
+449 ARREGEYLLWLVVLF

-471 AIAGAASGVSVGT
+471 ALVG

>member
-1 MPATDSM
+1 MPAIDSTL
-8 AAGPDGQSLLAAMD
+8 ADPDDQALLTAMD

-27 APVRTLAE
+27 VPVRTLAQ
-35 GEGGTTELVVRREP
+35 GDGGTTELVARREP

-58 RKRMP
+58 RKRVP

-80 AGACDAAGA
+80 AGTCDAAGA

-137 TLRELVQERGPLAP
+137 TLRELVRERGPLAP
-151 ARAVSLSRQLC
+151 GCAVALARQLC

-240 LTYALTAADPADAS
+240 LAYALTAADPADAS
-254 FDSAAQESPLVPP
+254 FDSAAQESPLVSP
-267 ALREVIKKATAFE
+267 ALRKVIKKATAFE
-280 PSARYQS
+280 PSSRYQS
-287 VGELERAL
+287 TGELERAL
-295 AATLAGMDEM
+295 AATIAGVDST
-305 RGVPAASAV
+305 RVDPAASAV
-314 SSGVAG
+314 SYGVAG
-320 DAARAGYAHAAD
+320 DAARAGDANAAD
-332 VAGTADTAGGTR
+332 VAGTAGDAR
-344 ILRDRDARPVE
+344 ALRDRDARPVE
-355 RVRAREL
+355 RVRAWEL
-362 WMAFRAAGAGTKA
+362 WTAFRAAGAGTKA

-434 RLGRYGRADGRVRVL
+434 GLGRYGRTDGRVRVL
-449 VRREGMHLLWLAALF
+449 VRREGMHLLWLVVLF

-471 AIAGAASGVSVGT
+471 AIVGAASGVSVGT

>member
-1 MPATDSM
+1 M
-8 AAGPDGQSLLAAMD
+8 ASADPEGQALLAAMD

-27 APVRTLAE
+27 VPVRTLGE
-35 GEGGTTELVVRREP
+35 GDGGTTELVARRVA
-49 RPGEPVLLV
+49 RAGEPALLV

-80 AGACDAAGA
+80 AAADAEAGE
-89 DGAAGAAP
+89 P
-97 GEAKAV
+97 AV
-103 PAAKAA
+103 MPAAKAGGPSKEDGPA
-109 GVSRLPHVRE
+109 KDPGVSRLPRVRE

-129 VYDYVEGP
+129 VCDYVEGP
-137 TLRELVQERGPLAP
+137 TLRELVSGRGPLTAE
-151 ARAVSLSRQLC
+151 AAVALARQLR

-173 VHRDIAPGNVVV
+173 VHRDVAPGNVVV

-240 LTYALTAADPADAS
+240 LAYALTAADPQDAS
-254 FDSAAQESPLVPP
+254 FDAAAQESPLVPP
-267 ALREVIKKATAFE
+267 DLRDVIRKATSFE

-287 VGELERAL
+287 VGELDRAL
-295 AATLAGMDEM
+295 AATQANLVAP
-305 RGVPAASAV
+305 RGAV
-314 SSGVAG
+314 G
-320 DAARAGYAHAAD
+320 
-332 VAGTADTAGGTR
+332 
-344 ILRDRDARPVE
+344 DARPARVWGT
-355 RVRAREL
+355 RSAGHVRARDL
-362 WMAFRAAGAGTKA
+362 WTAFRAAGAGTRA

-380 AAFVAFS
+380 ATFVAFS

-404 EYGLYSAALGAGLAV
+404 EYGLYSAALGVGLAV
-419 WVAFA
+419 WVALA
-424 FGWEPVCCLL
+424 FGWEPVCCMLG
-434 RLGRYGRADGRVRVL
+434 LGRYDRPDGRVRVL
-449 VRREGMHLLWLAALF
+449 LHREVMHLLWLAALF
-464 ALDIVAV
+464 ALDIAAV
-471 AIAGAASGVSVGT
+471 AIAGASNGAVVGA

>member
-1 MPATDSM
+1 MPAIDSTL
-8 AAGPDGQSLLAAMD
+8 AEPDDQALLAAMD

-27 APVRTLAE
+27 VPVRVLAQ
-35 GEGGTTELVVRREP
+35 GDGGTTELVARREA

-80 AGACDAAGA
+80 ADACDAAGA

-97 GEAKAV
+97 GEATAV

-109 GVSRLPHVRE
+109 GVSRLPRVRE

-151 ARAVSLSRQLC
+151 ARAVALARQLC

-240 LTYALTAADPADAS
+240 LAYALTAADPADAS
-254 FDSAAQESPLVPP
+254 FDSAAQESPLVLP
-267 ALREVIKKATAFE
+267 ALRKVIKKATAFE
-280 PSARYQS
+280 PSARYQT

-295 AATLAGMDEM
+295 AATIAGVDSM
-305 RGVPAASAV
+305 RVEPAASAV
-314 SSGVAG
+314 SYGVAG
-320 DAARAGYAHAAD
+320 DAARAGDAHALG
-332 VAGTADTAGGTR
+332 VVGTAGDAR
-344 ILRDRDARPVE
+344 ALRDRDARPVE
-355 RVRAREL
+355 RARAREL
-362 WMAFRAAGAGTKA
+362 WTAFRAAGVGTKA

-394 CWYMVFRPTD
+394 CWYMVFKPTVA
-404 EYGLYSAALGAGLAV
+404 YGQYSAVLGVGLAV

-434 RLGRYGRADGRVRVL
+434 RLGRYDRTDGRVRVL
-449 VRREGMHLLWLAALF
+449 ARREGMHLLWLAALF

-471 AIAGAASGVSVGT
+471 ALVG

>member
-1 MPATDSM
+1 M
-8 AAGPDGQSLLAAMD
+8 ASADPEGEALLAAMD

-27 APVRTLAE
+27 VLVRTLAE
-35 GEGGTTELVVRREP
+35 GDGGTTELVARRVA
-49 RPGEPVLLV
+49 RAGEPALLV

-80 AGACDAAGA
+80 AAADAEAGE
-89 DGAAGAAP
+89 P
-97 GEAKAV
+97 AV
-103 PAAKAA
+103 MPAAKAGGPSKGDGPA
-109 GVSRLPHVRE
+109 KDPGVSRLPRVRE

-137 TLRELVQERGPLAP
+137 TLRELVSGRGPMAAEAAVALA
-151 ARAVSLSRQLC
+151 RQLC

-173 VHRDIAPGNVVV
+173 VHRDVAPGNVVV

-240 LTYALTAADPADAS
+240 LAYALTAADPQDAS
-254 FDSAAQESPLVPP
+254 FDAAAQESPLVPP
-267 ALREVIKKATAFE
+267 DLRDVIRKATSFE

-287 VGELERAL
+287 VGELYRAL
-295 AATLAGMDEM
+295 AATQADEVSP
-305 RGVPAASAV
+305 RGAV
-314 SSGVAG
+314 G
-320 DAARAGYAHAAD
+320 
-332 VAGTADTAGGTR
+332 
-344 ILRDRDARPVE
+344 DARPARVWGT
-355 RVRAREL
+355 RGAGHVRARDL
-362 WMAFRAAGAGTKA
+362 WTAFRAAGAGTKA

-404 EYGLYSAALGAGLAV
+404 EYGPYSAALGVGLAV

-424 FGWEPVCCLL
+424 FGWEPVCCMLG
-434 RLGRYGRADGRVRVL
+434 LGRYDRPDGRVRVL
-449 VRREGMHLLWLAALF
+449 LRREVMHLLWLAALF
-464 ALDIVAV
+464 ALDIAAV
-471 AIAGAASGVSVGT
+471 AIAGASNGAVVGA

>member
-1 MPATDSM
+1 MPAIDSTL
-8 AAGPDGQSLLAAMD
+8 ADPDDQALLTAMD

-27 APVRTLAE
+27 VPVRTLAQ
-35 GEGGTTELVVRREP
+35 GDGGTTELVARREP

-58 RKRMP
+58 RKRVP

-137 TLRELVQERGPLAP
+137 TLRELVRERGPLAP
-151 ARAVSLSRQLC
+151 GCAVALARQLC

-240 LTYALTAADPADAS
+240 LAYALTAADPADAS
-254 FDSAAQESPLVPP
+254 FDSAAQESPLVSP
-267 ALREVIKKATAFE
+267 ALRKVIKKATAFE
-280 PSARYQS
+280 PSSRYQS
-287 VGELERAL
+287 TGELERAL
-295 AATLAGMDEM
+295 AATIAGVDST
-305 RGVPAASAV
+305 RVDPAASAV
-314 SSGVAG
+314 SYGVAG
-320 DAARAGYAHAAD
+320 DAARAGDANAAD
-332 VAGTADTAGGTR
+332 VAGTAGDAR
-344 ILRDRDARPVE
+344 ALRDRDARPVE

-362 WMAFRAAGAGTKA
+362 WMAFRAVGAGTKA

-387 TVLLAVS
+387 IVLLAVS

-434 RLGRYGRADGRVRVL
+434 GLGRYGRTDGRVRVL
-449 VRREGMHLLWLAALF
+449 VRREGMHLLWLVVLF

-471 AIAGAASGVSVGT
+471 AIVGAASGVSVGT

>member
-1 MPATDSM
+1 MPAIDSTL
-8 AAGPDGQSLLAAMD
+8 ADPDDQALLTAME

-27 APVRTLAE
+27 VPVRTLAQ
-35 GEGGTTELVVRREP
+35 GDGGTTELVARREP

-58 RKRMP
+58 RKRVP

-80 AGACDAAGA
+80 AGTCDAAGA

-137 TLRELVQERGPLAP
+137 TLRELVRERGPLAP
-151 ARAVSLSRQLC
+151 GCAVALARQLC

-240 LTYALTAADPADAS
+240 LAYALTAADPADAS
-254 FDSAAQESPLVPP
+254 FDSAAQESPLVSP
-267 ALREVIKKATAFE
+267 ALRKVIKKATAFE
-280 PSARYQS
+280 PSSRYQS
-287 VGELERAL
+287 TGELERAL
-295 AATLAGMDEM
+295 AATIAGVDST
-305 RGVPAASAV
+305 RVDPAASAV
-314 SSGVAG
+314 SYGVAG
-320 DAARAGYAHAAD
+320 DAARAGDANAAD
-332 VAGTADTAGGTR
+332 VAGTAGDAR
-344 ILRDRDARPVE
+344 ALRDRDARPVE

-362 WMAFRAAGAGTKA
+362 WMAFRAVGAGTKA

-387 TVLLAVS
+387 IVLLAVS

-434 RLGRYGRADGRVRVL
+434 GLGRYGRTDGRVRVL
-449 VRREGMHLLWLAALF
+449 VRREGMHLLWLVVLF

-471 AIAGAASGVSVGT
+471 AIVGAASGVSVGT

>member
-1 MPATDSM
+1 MPATDSE
-8 AAGPDGQSLLAAMD
+8 AAGLDDQALLAAMD

-27 APVRTLAE
+27 VPVRTLAE
-35 GEGGTTELVVRREP
+35 GDGGTTELVVRREP

-63 APLANEPAWRA
+63 APLANESAWRA

-137 TLRELVQERGPLAP
+137 TLRELVRERGPLAP
-151 ARAVSLSRQLC
+151 GCAVALARQLC

-240 LTYALTAADPADAS
+240 LAYALTAADPADAS
-254 FDSAAQESPLVPP
+254 FDSAAQESPLVSP
-267 ALREVIKKATAFE
+267 ALRKVIKKATAFE
-280 PSARYQS
+280 PSSRYQS
-287 VGELERAL
+287 TGELERAL
-295 AATLAGMDEM
+295 AATIAGVDST
-305 RGVPAASAV
+305 RVDPAASAV
-314 SSGVAG
+314 SYGVAG
-320 DAARAGYAHAAD
+320 DAARAGDANAAD
-332 VAGTADTAGGTR
+332 VAGTAGDAR
-344 ILRDRDARPVE
+344 ALRDRDARPVE

-362 WMAFRAAGAGTKA
+362 WMAFRAVGAGTKA

-387 TVLLAVS
+387 IVLLAVS

-434 RLGRYGRADGRVRVL
+434 GLGRYGRTDGRVRVL
-449 VRREGMHLLWLAALF
+449 VRREGMHLLWLVVLF

-471 AIAGAASGVSVGT
+471 AIVGAASGVSVGT

>member
-1 MPATDSM
+1 MPAADSM
-8 AAGPDGQSLLAAMD
+8 ATGTDGQALLAAMD

-35 GEGGTTELVVRREP
+35 GDGGTTELVVRREP
-49 RPGEPVLLV
+49 RPGEPALLV

-80 AGACDAAGA
+80 AAANAEAGEPATVPAAEAAGA
-89 DGAAGAAP
+89 
-97 GEAKAV
+97 
-103 PAAKAA
+103 
-109 GVSRLPHVRE
+109 SRLPRVRE

-137 TLRELVQERGPLAP
+137 TLRELVRERGPLAP
-151 ARAVSLSRQLC
+151 GHAVALARQLC

-173 VHRDIAPGNVVV
+173 VHRDVAPGNVVV

-240 LTYALTAADPADAS
+240 LAYALTAADPQDAS
-254 FDSAAQESPLVPP
+254 FDSVAQESPLVPP
-267 ALREVIKKATAFE
+267 TLREVIKKATGFE

-287 VGELERAL
+287 VDELERAL
-295 AATLAGMDEM
+295 AATLTGVDST
-305 RGVPAASAV
+305 RVVPAVSAASPGA
-314 SSGVAG
+314 AG
-320 DAARAGYAHAAD
+320 DASRAGDAHAVG
-332 VAGTADTAGGTR
+332 VAGTAGDAR
-344 ILRDRDARPVE
+344 VLRDRDARPVE

-362 WMAFRAAGAGTKA
+362 WTAFRAAGAGTKV

-387 TVLLAVS
+387 TVLLAAS

-404 EYGLYSAALGAGLAV
+404 EYGLYSAVLGAGLAV

-424 FGWEPVCCLL
+424 FGWEPACCLL
-434 RLGRYGRADGRVRVL
+434 GLGRYDRADGRVRVMA
-449 VRREGMHLLWLAALF
+449 RREGMHLLWLAVLF

-471 AIAGAASGVSVGT
+471 AIVG